1 MSRQDM
7 FGMKGSGVP
16 SPVNFVPGV
25 GDDQPV
31 SVNQKSAPNEVEKAA
46 EPAARGAPQQ
56 SESET
61 YEKVI
66 ALGPLPFQIAD
77 GIRAGF
83 DKYFGPTG
91 RLLSK
96 GAKLWDDGV
105 PIGVAKSMY
114 QLAIAGEPLALA
126 NKAVDLIIRGSRGN
140 APIPHIW
147 SIRPQNQVAPLPVPS
162 CPPRFSNKKTTRTSL
177 SGFDAPEDEFIITGG
192 KHGRFWLDDGNVVLV
207 AKPPSQTQFR
217 VHQSVLSRQS
227 PVFKELFSYPSRAR
241 FERIHG
247 CPVVPLGDTEED
259 IAALLSAVYDGLTLQ
274 RTTISDVETTSG
286 QLRLATKYQI
296 SSIRDKILSHLR
308 EEYPLALSDVDRK
321 PRGKEKLYD
330 PISVIQL
337 DVPELLPYAW
347 YRLARHSYATEG
359 SGSGDTSRLS
369 NEEMNRLVIG
379 REKLHAHFVQSH
391 SPDPLRPP
399 SNTTHAQP
407 RTPTAS
413 RRLVPVRRA
422 DVLDDERAAARSL
435 HPRSA
440 RSAQQARAHP
450 RGAVRVLSWMRWV
463 VLACCT
469 KKEPRFGLVF
479 RVILD

>member
-1 MSRQDM
+1 MLI
-7 FGMKGSGVP
+7 
-16 SPVNFVPGV
+16 
-25 GDDQPV
+25 
-31 SVNQKSAPNEVEKAA
+31 
-46 EPAARGAPQQ
+46 ARTR
-56 SESET
+56 ESKHEHNN
-61 YEKVI
+61 
-66 ALGPLPFQIAD
+66 LD
-77 GIRAGF
+77 
-83 DKYFGPTG
+83 
-91 RLLSK
+91 
-96 GAKLWDDGV
+96 
-105 PIGVAKSMY
+105 
-114 QLAIAGEPLALA
+114 
-126 NKAVDLIIRGSRGN
+126 
-140 APIPHIW
+140 
-147 SIRPQNQVAPLPVPS
+147 
-162 CPPRFSNKKTTRTSL
+162 FSTH
-177 SGFDAPEDEFIITGG
+177 EFIITGG

-259 IAALLSAVYDGLTLQ
+259 IAALLSAVYDGL
-274 RTTISDVETTSG
+274 RRDHIRP
-286 QLRLATKYQI
+286 LRLATKYQI

-379 REKLHAHFVQSH
+379 REKLHAHFVQIALAGPVAPALEHHACTAPHPDGQSQTGA
-391 SPDPLRPP
+391 SPPRRRTGRRACCRSQPPP
-399 SNTTHAQP
+399 SIRSQRSTSS
-407 RTPTAS
+407 RTS
-413 RRLVPVRRA
+413 
-422 DVLDDERAAARSL
+422 
-435 HPRSA
+435 PRSG
-440 RSAQQARAHP
+440 SGFVLVVLG
-450 RGAVRVLSWMRWV
+450 GA
-463 VLACCT
+463 LACCT